1 MKKTTLGYLE
11 HDGRWLMMLRN
22 KKENDQSEGKWLGV
36 GGKFLPGEDALDCF
50 TREVREE
57 TGFALEAAHF
67 HGVVHFISDT
77 WEDEDMYLYTSTE
90 FSWTDPSSDKACFS
104 YEQEPP
110 LPECNEGTL
119 HWIPKDKVLD
129 LNLWEGDHLFLERLL
144 GESDFGEL
152 TVRYEGDT
160 LVSFG

>member
-36 GGKFLPGEDALDCF
+36 GGKFLPGEGALECF

-57 TGFALEAAHF
+57 TGFYLESARF

-77 WEDEDMYLYTSTE
+77 WENEDMHLYTSTD
-90 FSWTDPSSDKACFS
+90 FSWSDPSGERRFSSD
-104 YEQEPP
+104 QEPP
-110 LPECNEGTL
+110 LPECSEGTL
-119 HWIPKDKVLD
+119 RWIPKEEVLG

-144 GESDFGEL
+144 SDADFGEL

-160 LVSFG
+160 LVSFS

>member
-36 GGKFLPGEDALDCF
+36 GGKFLPGEDALGCL

-57 TGFALEAAHF
+57 TGFYLDSARF

-77 WEDEDMYLYTSTE
+77 WENEDMYLYTSTD
-90 FSWTDPSSDKACFS
+90 FSWSDPSGERRFS
-104 YEQEPP
+104 RDQEPP
-110 LPECNEGTL
+110 LPECSEGTL
-119 HWIPKDKVLD
+119 RWISKEEVLG

-144 GESDFGEL
+144 SDADFGEL

-160 LVSFG
+160 LVSFS